1 MIRRLVPI
9 GLCLLLA
16 SCGSSPEPV
25 LYILQSTPGTAVVT
39 KPLGIELR
47 RVTIAGYL
55 DRPELV
61 RGPREYRLSVDDTSR
76 WGEPLAAMLDR
87 VITEDLVQRLPRAS
101 VFSEAGAISTKP
113 DLVLE
118 LDIQRLDTDTEGA
131 AVLVAQV
138 AIRPENGTAKATTL
152 RLRQSAGAITA
163 AGQAAAMSA
172 ALGALADEIAARVAS
187 NP

>member
-1 MIRRLVPI
+1 MIRRFRPLGLV
-9 GLCLLLA
+9 LLLA
-16 SCGSSPEPV
+16 ACGVSPDPT
-25 LYILQSTPGTAVVT
+25 LYVLQSAPGTAVATRPV
-39 KPLGIELR
+39 GVELR

-61 RGPREYRLSVDDTSR
+61 RGPRDYRLSVDDTSR

-87 VITEDLVQRLPRAS
+87 VITEDLVQRLPHAS

-118 LDIQRLDTDTEGA
+118 LDIQRLDTDADGA
-131 AVLVAQV
+131 VVLVAQV

-152 RLRQSAGAITA
+152 RLRQPSGAINA
-163 AGQAAAMSA
+163 AGQAAAMSM
-172 ALGALADEIAARVAS
+172 ALGALADEIAARVGETL
-187 NP
+187 

>member
-1 MIRRLVPI
+1 MIRRFLPI
-9 GLCLLLA
+9 GLICLLA
-16 SCGSSPEPV
+16 ACGSTPDPA
-25 LYILQSTPGTAVVT
+25 LYVLQSAPGLAVT
-39 KPLGIELR
+39 TRPLGVELR

-61 RGPREYRLSVDDTSR
+61 RGPRDFRLSVDDGAH

-87 VITEDLVQRLPRAS
+87 VITEDLVQRLPHAS

-118 LDIQRLDTDTEGA
+118 LDIQRLDTDADGA
-131 AVLVAQV
+131 VVLVAQV

-152 RLRQSAGAITA
+152 RLRQPAAVINA

-172 ALGALADEIAARVAS
+172 ALGALADEIATRVAD
-187 NP
+187 